1 MSIMRGGDRSLAAAK
16 SNTGE
21 KLHDERNE
29 MKKKIMILA
38 VGAVL
43 ALGAFA
49 LAGCASGNSADSG
62 QAAGDAAAA
71 DDVSPSGEVSVYS
84 REDGSGT
91 RSAFIERTRAARRW
105 I

>member
-1 MSIMRGGDRSLAAAK
+1 
-16 SNTGE
+16 
-21 KLHDERNE
+21 

-62 QAAGDAAAA
+62 QTAGDAAAA
-71 DDVSPSGEVSVYS
+71 GDVSPSGEVSVYS

-91 RSAFIERTRAARRW
+91 RSAFIELMGVEEKDASGEKVDMTTPAAAFR
-105 I
+105 